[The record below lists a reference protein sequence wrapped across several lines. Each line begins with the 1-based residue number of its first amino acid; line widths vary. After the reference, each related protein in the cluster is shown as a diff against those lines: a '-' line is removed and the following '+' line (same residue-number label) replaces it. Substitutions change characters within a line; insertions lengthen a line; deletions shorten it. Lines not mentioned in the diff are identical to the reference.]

1 MYKKIFSVLAL
12 LVLSGCGD
20 PLANTPKL
28 SEVELATETPVMEV
42 LTAPEES
49 AETGGFF
56 QRLMRKRTLE
66 TTASQE
72 LPEVEPAEIAAIQAE
87 NSPAIADTDASP
99 VVAPAQKTKRRF
111 WPFSR
116 KPVPDQDVTV
126 AVDAESQEITEEIVP
141 TDGEATAPSVDL
153 ATSDT
158 EAVGGLVE
166 PEKRNRLFGFLRAKP
181 APQAEPEV
189 ELASLG
195 PVSNPAIA
203 AQPAP
208 EPNETATPTPRRGLF
223 GRLLKS
229 GENAKLTGPDA
240 REVPLGAALPYG
252 EVGRVCGA
260 KKTQLGSEVAKYPER
275 KPQYR
280 LYDSDPGNIASHA
293 FYVTGFPDGCARIFS
308 AALALFGSPV
318 MHERLRYGLPDEIQ
332 PYSATDR
339 AYEQVK
345 SRICKVSRKKPCG
358 DKIGLLEENTV
369 FLSVYEN
376 FQDNARWSNMLLH
389 QGQVMAFAQV
399 DG

>member
-1 MYKKIFSVLAL
+1 M
-12 LVLSGCGD
+12 
-20 PLANTPKL
+20 ANTPKL
-28 SEVELATETPVMEV
+28 SEVELATETPVMDV
-42 LTAPEES
+42 LSVPEES
-49 AETGGFF
+49 VETGGFF

-66 TTASQE
+66 TVASQE
-72 LPEVEPAEIAAIQAE
+72 LPEVEPTETAAAQAD
-87 NSPAIADTDASP
+87 NSPAIADADASP
-99 VVAPAQKTKRRF
+99 VVVLAQKTKRRF
-111 WPFSR
+111 WPFLR
-116 KPVPDQDVTV
+116 KPAPDQDVTV
-126 AVDAESQEITEEIVP
+126 DVAIETQEVSEEIVQ
-141 TDGEATAPSVDL
+141 TDGESAAPSVGI
-153 ATSDT
+153 ATSDP
-158 EAVGGLVE
+158 EPAGELVE

-181 APQAEPEV
+181 VPQAEQEV

-195 PVSNPAIA
+195 PVPNTPVAV
-203 AQPAP
+203 QPAP
-208 EPNETATPTPRRGLF
+208 EQIETATPTPRRGLF

-260 KKTQLGSEVAKYPER
+260 KKAQLGSEVAKYPER

-280 LYDSDPGNIASHA
+280 LYDSDRGNIASHV

-358 DKIGLLEENTV
+358 EKIGLLEENTV
-369 FLSVYEN
+369 FLSTYEN

-389 QGQVMAFAQV
+389 QGQVMAVALV